1 MKNVLKIFFVLLT
14 LVQANGIAWGK
25 EAQLPA
31 GSKKQEWNWL
41 SQDDKARLMKSIP
54 PSPTLGSDLDKS
66 DLAAVLA
73 MQKARTPADIAEA
86 NDDQHFS
93 LGMISKVLD
102 PHFTEENYPKAFALL
117 KHVDQ
122 DEYVLNSTLKKE
134 YQRLRPYQQHKEVQP
149 LFQVKDYSYPSG
161 HASGSRTLALIL
173 ALYLP
178 EKKSALLARSDAV
191 GRSRI
196 VAGVHY
202 PSDVEQ
208 GKKLADALVDALLA
222 NAAFQKDL
230 AEAQAEFKAKPLGS
244 P

>member
-161 HASGSRTLALIL
+161 LAG
-173 ALYLP
+173 
-178 EKKSALLARSDAV
+178 AV
-191 GRSRI
+191 GRGGPQPDRGGRPLPERRRARQEAGRCTGGCATGQCCLPEGSRR
-196 VAGVHY
+196 G
-202 PSDVEQ
+202 
-208 GKKLADALVDALLA
+208 
-222 NAAFQKDL
+222 
-230 AEAQAEFKAKPLGS
+230 
-244 P
+244 